1 MGKVSVASDV
11 ELNRTV
17 ALKEIKP
24 EYAGDHLIRS
34 RFVVEA
40 EITGALE
47 HPGIVPVY
55 ALGHHGD
62 GRPFYAMRLIKDDTL
77 GDAIKR
83 FHAESARKGNSGG
96 AHAGLARTAR
106 AVS

>member
-24 EYAGDHLIRS
+24 EYASDHLIRS

-40 EITGALE
+40 EITGDSSTLE
-47 HPGIVPVY
+47 SCRSMPSDITTTAVPS
-55 ALGHHGD
+55 
-62 GRPFYAMRLIKDDTL
+62 MRC
-77 GDAIKR
+77 G
-83 FHAESARKGNSGG
+83 
-96 AHAGLARTAR
+96 
-106 AVS
+106 